1 MKKVALLLTPVEFG
15 GAEKVGLTL
24 LKNIQRNLFDVRPIL
39 LIRPWEEKGF
49 FTRELEK
56 LDYDYQTIPVALYE
70 RHQKRDYW
78 RVLRCAG
85 LLRSMARKE
94 QFDLI
99 HTNGYFADII
109 GIPVA
114 KSLGIPALAMCHGFV
129 DSDAKLRL
137 YNRLDLLIL
146 RLGNRVICVSEEL
159 RRLLVRWHVSSRRV
173 CLLRNAVDAVYDP
186 NRFSAMR
193 KEARRAFGV
202 TEGEILLG
210 SCGRL
215 SAEKGLANLVEAGS
229 SLLAAGLPVKI
240 LLIGDGPERLKLERL
255 AMSSNLRERCMFS
268 GFREDVL
275 AMLPAIDVFVLPSF
289 TEGTPMALL
298 EAMGQGIPVVASS
311 VGEVPTI
318 VAHDRSGILVEPG
331 QVAQIAGAVRRIV
344 ENAEF
349 REGLSQKERETIDNH
364 FGIQPWICE
373 IERHYTELINKRRR
387 T

>member
-24 LKNIQRNLFDVRPIL
+24 LKNIQRNLFDVRPIML
-39 LIRPWEEKGF
+39 TRPWEEKGF

-78 RVLRCAG
+78 RVLRCAR
-85 LLRSMARKE
+85 LLRSMARNE

-114 KSLGIPALAMCHGFV
+114 KSLGIPTLAMCHGFV
-129 DSDAKLRL
+129 DSDAKLRF

-146 RLGNRVICVSEEL
+146 RLVNRVICVSEEL
-159 RRLLVRWHVSSRRV
+159 RRLLVRWCVSSRRV
-173 CLLRNAVDAVYDP
+173 YLLRNAVDAVYDP
-186 NRFSAMR
+186 KQFAAARQ
-193 KEARRAFGV
+193 ETRRAFGV
-202 TEGEILLG
+202 TEEEILLG

-255 AMSSNLRERCMFS
+255 AMSGNLRERCMFS

-275 AMLPAIDVFVLPSF
+275 ALLPAIDVFVLPSL

-298 EAMGQGIPVVASS
+298 EAMGQGIPVVATA
-311 VGEVPTI
+311 VGEVPAI
-318 VAHDRSGILVEPG
+318 VTNDRNGILVKPG

-344 ENAEF
+344 ENGEL
-349 REGLSQKERETIDNH
+349 REELSQKERETIGNH
-364 FGIQPWICE
+364 FGIEPWVHE
-373 IERHYTELINKRRR
+373 IERHYTELINHRRR
-387 T
+387 

>member
-24 LKNIQRNLFDVRPIL
+24 LKNIQRNLFDVRPIM

-56 LDYDYQTIPVALYE
+56 LGYDYQTIPVALYE

-78 RVLRCAG
+78 RVPRCAG

-193 KEARRAFGV
+193 QEARRAFGV

-240 LLIGDGPERLKLERL
+240 LLIGDGPR
-255 AMSSNLRERCMFS
+255 
-268 GFREDVL
+268 G
-275 AMLPAIDVFVLPSF
+275 
-289 TEGTPMALL
+289 
-298 EAMGQGIPVVASS
+298 
-311 VGEVPTI
+311 
-318 VAHDRSGILVEPG
+318 
-331 QVAQIAGAVRRIV
+331 
-344 ENAEF
+344 
-349 REGLSQKERETIDNH
+349 
-364 FGIQPWICE
+364 
-373 IERHYTELINKRRR
+373 
-387 T
+387 

>member
-24 LKNIQRNLFDVRPIL
+24 LKNIQRNLFDVRPIM

-56 LDYDYQTIPVALYE
+56 LGYDYQTIPVALYE

-78 RVLRCAG
+78 RVPRCAG

-193 KEARRAFGV
+193 QEARRAFGV

-275 AMLPAIDVFVLPSF
+275 AMLPAIDVFVLPSL

-298 EAMGQGIPVVASS
+298 EAMGQGIPVVASA

-364 FGIQPWICE
+364 FGIQPWVSE
-373 IERHYTELINKRRR
+373 IERHYTELINERRR

>member
-24 LKNIQRNLFDVRPIL
+24 LKNIQRNLFDVRPIML
-39 LIRPWEEKGF
+39 TRPWEEKGF

-78 RVLRCAG
+78 RVLRCAR
-85 LLRSMARKE
+85 LLRSMARNE

-114 KSLGIPALAMCHGFV
+114 KSLGIPTLAMCHGFV
-129 DSDAKLRL
+129 DSDAKLRF

-146 RLGNRVICVSEEL
+146 RLVNRVICVSEEL
-159 RRLLVRWHVSSRRV
+159 RRLLVRWRVSSRRV
-173 CLLRNAVDAVYDP
+173 YLLRNAVDAVYDP
-186 NRFSAMR
+186 KQFAAARQ
-193 KEARRAFGV
+193 ETRRAFGV
-202 TEGEILLG
+202 TEEEILLG

-255 AMSSNLRERCMFS
+255 AMSGNLRERCMFS

-275 AMLPAIDVFVLPSF
+275 ALLPAIDVFVLPSL

-298 EAMGQGIPVVASS
+298 EAMGQGIPVVAAA
-311 VGEVPTI
+311 VGEVPAI
-318 VAHDRSGILVEPG
+318 VTNDRNGILVKPG

-344 ENAEF
+344 ENGEL
-349 REGLSQKERETIDNH
+349 REGLSQKERETIGNH
-364 FGIQPWICE
+364 FGIEPWVHE
-373 IERHYTELINKRRR
+373 IERHYTEVINHRRR
-387 T
+387 

>member
-24 LKNIQRNLFDVRPIL
+24 LKNIHRNLFDVRPIM
-39 LIRPWEEKGF
+39 LIRPWEERGF
-49 FTRELEK
+49 FARELEK

-78 RVLRCAG
+78 RVPRCAG

-129 DSDAKLRL
+129 YSDAKLRL

-159 RRLLVRWHVSSRRV
+159 RRLLVRWRVSSRRV
-173 CLLRNAVDAVYDP
+173 YLLRNAVDAAYDP
-186 NRFSAMR
+186 GQFSAMR
-193 KEARRAFGV
+193 QEARRAFGV
-202 TEGEILLG
+202 TEEEILLG

-229 SLLAAGLPVKI
+229 SLLAAGLPVKV

-255 AMSSNLRERCMFS
+255 AMSGNLRERCMFS

-275 AMLPAIDVFVLPSF
+275 ALLPAIDVFVLSSL

-298 EAMGQGIPVVASS
+298 EAMGQGIPVVATA

-349 REGLSQKERETIDNH
+349 CEELSRKERETIDNH
-364 FGIQPWICE
+364 FGIQPWVCE
-373 IERHYTELINKRRR
+373 IERHYTELSNKRRR